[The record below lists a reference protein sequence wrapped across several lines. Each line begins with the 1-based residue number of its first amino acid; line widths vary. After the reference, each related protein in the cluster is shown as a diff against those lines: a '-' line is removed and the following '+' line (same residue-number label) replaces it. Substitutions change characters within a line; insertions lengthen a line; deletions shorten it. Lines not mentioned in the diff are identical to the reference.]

1 LKPDIDSTPEPF
13 QWGVPDLDRLR
24 DFLMAT
30 IGWSQERTDE
40 VLVPVIRDMN
50 RRELEGTQSNITRYF
65 DGAVGTGT
73 AAAAA
78 GSVIGNQKEKVV
90 GSRRMK
96 EAVNKLKAKKIQPI
110 GGESRTFADHAVEW
124 AKNNDLTWTEREQE
138 KHYKKSGKGKGKR
151 KAPAAPVIEEEDDA
165 TGGGDVEVDADDSE
179 SEEEY
184 REPRKSK
191 GKGTTRQKR
200 AKV

>member
-1 LKPDIDSTPEPF
+1 LKPDVDSTPEPF

-65 DGAVGTGT
+65 DGAVGTG
-73 AAAAA
+73 AAA
-78 GSVIGNQKEKVV
+78 GKVVGNPKEKVV
-90 GSRRMK
+90 ESRRMK
-96 EAVNKLKAKKIQPI
+96 EAVNKLKAKKSQRI

-138 KHYKKSGKGKGKR
+138 KHNKKIRKGQGKR
-151 KAPAAPVIEEEDDA
+151 KAPATPVIEEEDEA
-165 TGGGDVEVDADDSE
+165 TGDGDVDVGVDDSE

-184 REPRKSK
+184 REPRKIK
-191 GKGTTRQKR
+191 GKGSARRKR